1 MVKETPDTRSQCRI
15 TACLLHRKQK
25 KKENSALYY
34 YEVYGVMPSGF
45 SCTSRESGRDKGV
58 PACGAQHETD
68 ENTVLQ
74 RKLSSFLSVTVSG
87 ASQLLEL
94 RGGHDGHDSLG
105 RARHAGERKEGKK
118 GKGGRRRIATK
129 TEETKKMEMDLD
141 GWCFLVG
148 PGFFGVFGG
157 LIILVNLV
165 WRFRREFGYLGAFF
179 VAAS

>member
-25 KKENSALYY
+25 KKKNSALYY
-34 YEVYGVMPSGF
+34 YEVYGVIPSGF

-68 ENTVLQ
+68 ERIVLH

-105 RARHAGERKEGKK
+105 RARHAGKRKEGKK
-118 GKGGRRRIATK
+118 GKGRKRKMQQK
-129 TEETKKMEMDLD
+129 TEEAKKMERDFD
-141 GWCFLVG
+141 SWCSLVG

-157 LIILVNLV
+157 LVILVSLV
-165 WRFRREFGYLGAFF
+165 WRFRREFCYLGAFF
-179 VAAS
+179 AAAS

>member
-68 ENTVLQ
+68 ERTVLQ
-74 RKLSSFLSVTVSG
+74 RKLSSFLSVTVSDAG
-87 ASQLLEL
+87 QLLEL

-105 RARHAGERKEGKK
+105 RARHAGKRKEGKK
-118 GKGGRRRIATK
+118 GKGRKRKNCNKNGRNNERKWKGTWIA
-129 TEETKKMEMDLD
+129 
-141 GWCFLVG
+141 
-148 PGFFGVFGG
+148 GVPWLGRVSSG
-157 LIILVNLV
+157 SLGV
-165 WRFRREFGYLGAFF
+165 WL
-179 VAAS
+179 SW

>member
-34 YEVYGVMPSGF
+34 YEDYGVMPSGF

-58 PACGAQHETD
+58 PASGAQHETD

-105 RARHAGERKEGKK
+105 RARHAGKRKEGKK
-118 GKGGRRRIATK
+118 GKGRKRKNCNKNGRNK
-129 TEETKKMEMDLD
+129 ENGK
-141 GWCFLVG
+141 
-148 PGFFGVFGG
+148 G
-157 LIILVNLV
+157 L
-165 WRFRREFGYLGAFF
+165 G
-179 VAAS
+179 

>member
-1 MVKETPDTRSQCRI
+1 MKTE
-15 TACLLHRKQK
+15 K

-105 RARHAGERKEGKK
+105 RARHAGKRKEGKK
-118 GKGGRRRIATK
+118 GNGRKKKCNKKRKKQRKWKGTWIAGVSWLGRVSSGS
-129 TEETKKMEMDLD
+129 L
-141 GWCFLVG
+141 
-148 PGFFGVFGG
+148 GVW
-157 LIILVNLV
+157 LS
-165 WRFRREFGYLGAFF
+165 W
-179 VAAS
+179 

>member
-34 YEVYGVMPSGF
+34 YEGYGVMPSGF
-45 SCTSRESGRDKGV
+45 SCTSRESGGDKGV
-58 PACGAQHETD
+58 TASGAQHETD

-105 RARHAGERKEGKK
+105 RARHAGKRKEGKK
-118 GKGGRRRIATK
+118 GS
-129 TEETKKMEMDLD
+129 
-141 GWCFLVG
+141 
-148 PGFFGVFGG
+148 
-157 LIILVNLV
+157 
-165 WRFRREFGYLGAFF
+165 WRFCLPITEKVHAAISEFPLPITF
-179 VAAS
+179 ASAKSTIAGQ

>member
-1 MVKETPDTRSQCRI
+1 
-15 TACLLHRKQK
+15 
-25 KKENSALYY
+25 
-34 YEVYGVMPSGF
+34 MPSGF

-58 PACGAQHETD
+58 PASGAQHGTD

-118 GKGGRRRIATK
+118 
-129 TEETKKMEMDLD
+129 
-141 GWCFLVG
+141 
-148 PGFFGVFGG
+148 
-157 LIILVNLV
+157 
-165 WRFRREFGYLGAFF
+165 
-179 VAAS
+179 

>member
-34 YEVYGVMPSGF
+34 FEVYGVMPSGF

-105 RARHAGERKEGKK
+105 RARHAGKRKEGKK
-118 GKGGRRRIATK
+118 GKGRKRKKSNKKNGRNK
-129 TEETKKMEMDLD
+129 ENGK
-141 GWCFLVG
+141 
-148 PGFFGVFGG
+148 G
-157 LIILVNLV
+157 L
-165 WRFRREFGYLGAFF
+165 G
-179 VAAS
+179 

>member
-1 MVKETPDTRSQCRI
+1 
-15 TACLLHRKQK
+15 
-25 KKENSALYY
+25 
-34 YEVYGVMPSGF
+34 MPSGF

-105 RARHAGERKEGKK
+105 RARHAGKRKEGKK
-118 GKGGRRRIATK
+118 GKGRKRKNCNKNGRNK
-129 TEETKKMEMDLD
+129 ENGK
-141 GWCFLVG
+141 
-148 PGFFGVFGG
+148 G
-157 LIILVNLV
+157 L
-165 WRFRREFGYLGAFF
+165 E
-179 VAAS
+179 

>member
-1 MVKETPDTRSQCRI
+1 MRKPDGKRDPRHSQSVSHHCVL
-15 TACLLHRKQK
+15 TTQK
-25 KKENSALYY
+25 TEEKENSALYY

-118 GKGGRRRIATK
+118 GK
-129 TEETKKMEMDLD
+129 ETKRKKDKKQRNKEN
-141 GWCFLVG
+141 GKGLV
-148 PGFFGVFGG
+148 
-157 LIILVNLV
+157 LSS
-165 WRFRREFGYLGAFF
+165 RKY
-179 VAAS
+179 